1 MSTPLVTAL
10 RESCE
15 YLRDG
20 GYHQTAQ
27 LMTVAADEIERLN
40 NQIRALEGARASR
53 QRICVARPASPAG
66 LHAQRA
72 CRSLR
77 SDDSCCAR
85 CQAPMRQG
93 GLRPYGEYDLWRP
106 GT

>member
-27 LMTVAADEIERLN
+27 LITVAADEIERLN
-40 NQIRALEGARASR
+40 NQVRALEAARQSTADVGRPAGDSRRLARATR
-53 QRICVARPASPAG
+53 
-66 LHAQRA
+66 RA
-72 CRSLR
+72 
-77 SDDSCCAR
+77 
-85 CQAPMRQG
+85 APFVGR
-93 GLRPYGEYDLWRP
+93 
-106 GT
+106 

>member
-10 RESCE
+10 RESCG

-40 NQIRALEGARASR
+40 NQIRALEAANQSRADLSGPAGTPRRIARAT
-53 QRICVARPASPAG
+53 RPPVPFAG
-66 LHAQRA
+66 R
-72 CRSLR
+72 
-77 SDDSCCAR
+77 
-85 CQAPMRQG
+85 
-93 GLRPYGEYDLWRP
+93 
-106 GT
+106 